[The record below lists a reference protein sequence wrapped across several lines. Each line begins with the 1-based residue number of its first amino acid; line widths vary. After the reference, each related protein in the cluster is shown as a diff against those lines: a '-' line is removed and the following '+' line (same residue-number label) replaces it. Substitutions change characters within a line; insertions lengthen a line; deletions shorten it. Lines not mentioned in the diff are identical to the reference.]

1 MIHRL
6 LGQPLAL
13 EPRAAQRFLS
23 DLSLGQSS
31 FGASSGDRGYDIV
44 GPVAVIGVYGLL
56 LDALGMRRPCGR
68 WATGYDGIRANLAA
82 ALDDAAIAAIVLH
95 VDSPGGLCAGLFDL
109 VDAIFA
115 AKTIKPII
123 AICESAYSAAYAI
136 ASSASFVTVSATG
149 GVGSIG
155 VLTALTDISKQLAGA
170 GVEVVL
176 ADDGVLPDVGHTVD
190 DAEDVVHGH
199 AVHVLHL
206 AELRLDRLDGAGS
219 VQSPGRGG
227 RVVFDARLE
236 SRDVPGVFH
245 PVNDELALSD
255 GQDLAHLPMLD
266 DPYLVAVLESVGL
279 FDSVVAAAGPL
290 AGLVVPRPLR
300 RNHGAE
306 VVDRARLPVHDALIP
321 LLGGLPGLM

>member
-170 GVEVVL
+170 GVEVFFVHYGEKKAEPARAELQGVKPSVL
-176 ADDGVLPDVGHTVD
+176 ADIQSDVDQLGEVFV
-190 DAEDVVHGH
+190 A
-199 AVHVLHL
+199 
-206 AELRLDRLDGAGS
+206 S
-219 VQSPGRGG
+219 VARGRGLDPQAVRDTEAACFMG
-227 RVVFDARLE
+227 ARGQKIGLVDRVCSPDTAIT
-236 SRDVPGVFH
+236 
-245 PVNDELALSD
+245 
-255 GQDLAHLPMLD
+255 
-266 DPYLVAVLESVGL
+266 AVLADLG
-279 FDSVVAAAGPL
+279 AA
-290 AGLVVPRPLR
+290 
-300 RNHGAE
+300 
-306 VVDRARLPVHDALIP
+306 
-321 LLGGLPGLM
+321 